1 MKKKNS
7 RAIKRNPVIIFILLL
22 FISFILSTMYRIYIV
37 TILYTVKIIHREK
50 EIAKR
55 IKYRDSSLF
64 ILLYLLLLYIFISII
79 HINSYKHGEEGE
91 EGG

>member
-1 MKKKNS
+1 MKNKNS

-64 ILLYLLLLYIFISII
+64 ILLLLLFIYIYYPSVFVL
-79 HINSYKHGEEGE
+79 GL
-91 EGG
+91 